1 MTSSSRRALTTFA
14 AVAPLVTTL
23 ACGGGGTPAADP
35 APAAGAT
42 TGAGAPAAVRVD
54 ATDAAAAGI
63 ETATAATVERADP
76 LDAAGRVIFD
86 ERRTA
91 RLGSL
96 VEGVV
101 HEINVQPGDSVARGA
116 VVVQLHSHVVHDAWA
131 LYFKALAER
140 QRADTELTYAKTSE
154 SRAAALVAARALSPQ
169 ELERARADVNAATQ
183 AVAAVKAEITRAE
196 QELAH
201 YGIVAHPDANPLE
214 HEDVPVTTPF
224 GGTVIERLATEGS
237 AVTPGT
243 PLLVVSDLS
252 RVWVT
257 AEIDE
262 ALVGRVVA
270 GRPVA
275 VKAAAY
281 PGETFAGTLAAIG
294 DVVDPDTRRVTLR
307 IELANPGRRLK
318 PQMLVTV
325 SVAATAPRA
334 VLVVPARAL
343 QTMDGESVVFV
354 RSGADEFV
362 RRAVTTGAT
371 VDGKVEIVRGLS
383 PGDVVATSGAFLL
396 KSALTAPAP
405 EDE

>member
-1 MTSSSRRALTTFA
+1 MTSSSVRALMALA

-23 ACGGGGTPAADP
+23 ACGGGS
-35 APAAGAT
+35 APATESPAG
-42 TGAGAPAAVRVD
+42 GAASTAPPSAVRVD

-63 ETATAATVERADP
+63 ETATATTVERADP

-101 HEINVQPGDSVARGA
+101 HEIAVQPGDNVTRGA

-131 LYFKALAER
+131 GYFKALAER
-140 QRADTELTYAKTSE
+140 QRAETELTYAKTAE
-154 SRAAALVAARALSPQ
+154 SRAATLVADKALSPQ

-183 AVAAVKAEITRAE
+183 AVASVRAEITRAE

-201 YGIVAHPDANPLE
+201 YGIVARPDANPLE

-224 GGTVIERLATEGS
+224 AGTVIERLATEGS

-262 ALVGRVVA
+262 ALVGRVVT
-270 GRPVA
+270 GRPVT

-281 PGETFAGTLAAIG
+281 PNETFPGTLAAIG
-294 DVVDPDTRRVTLR
+294 DVVNPDTRRVTLR

-325 SVAATAPRA
+325 SVAATAPRS

-354 RSGADEFV
+354 RSGADQFA
-362 RRAVTTGAT
+362 RRVVTTGAT
-371 VDGKVEIVRGLS
+371 VNGAVEIVRGLS
-383 PGDVVATSGAFLL
+383 AGDVVATSGAFLL

>member
-1 MTSSSRRALTTFA
+1 MTSSSRRALTALA

-23 ACGGGGTPAADP
+23 ACGGGATPAADP
-35 APAAGAT
+35 APAA
-42 TGAGAPAAVRVD
+42 AGTAAPASVRVD

-63 ETATAATVERADP
+63 ETATATTVERADP
-76 LDAAGRVIFD
+76 LDAAGRVLFD

-101 HEINVQPGDSVARGA
+101 HEFNVQPGDSVARGA

-131 LYFKALAER
+131 GYFKALAER
-140 QRADTELTYAKTSE
+140 QRAETELVYAKTSE
-154 SRAAALVAARALSPQ
+154 SRAAALVAAKALSPQ
-169 ELERARADVNAATQ
+169 ELERARAAVNAATQ
-183 AVAAVKAEITRAE
+183 AVATVRAEITRAE

-201 YGIVAHPDANPLE
+201 YGIVARPDANPLE
-214 HEDVPVTTPF
+214 HEDVPVATPF
-224 GGTVIERLATEGS
+224 AGTVIERLATEGS
-237 AVTPGT
+237 AVTHGT
-243 PLLVVSDLS
+243 PLVVVSDLS

-262 ALVGRVVA
+262 TLVGRVVA
-270 GRPVA
+270 GRPVT

-281 PGETFAGTLAAIG
+281 PGETFPGTLAAIG

-307 IELANPGRRLK
+307 IELANPGRKLK

-325 SVAATAPRA
+325 SVAATTPRS

-354 RSGADEFV
+354 RSGTDQFL

-371 VDGKVEIVRGLS
+371 VNGAVEIVRGLAA
-383 PGDVVATSGAFLL
+383 GDVVATSGAFLL